1 MKEQKQIQ
9 RLPGIWGAVLGTVLA
24 VVGISVPIWVHASEE
39 TFSEAKTNLSKFF
52 PGMTIRDLQAAPL
65 PGLIMF
71 SVNQDE
77 QVFYSDMQGR
87 YVIAGA
93 ALFDLQSQRNLTQDH
108 LMVKRRELLD
118 AVPLQHAII
127 LTPEHPL
134 PNGPKRP
141 LLIFDDPDCPYCREL
156 HKELKQLTAAGV
168 PVAIFLYPVERLH
181 PGVTQKSVNVWCAAN
196 RIEALENA
204 IAGKAVPLAAAPC
217 EHPIEENI
225 ALAKRLGAKGTP
237 YIVLP
242 DGRAVSGLK
251 PANELLAMLGLPPT
265 VAQQIVPQ

>member
-1 MKEQKQIQ
+1 MNEQKQIK
-9 RLPGIWGAVLGTVLA
+9 RLQCMSGALLGVILA
-24 VVGISVPIWVHASEE
+24 IVAVSVPMWVQAYDE
-39 TFSEAKTNLSKFF
+39 TFADARTNLSKSF
-52 PGMTIRDLQAAPL
+52 PGMTIRDLQAAPI

-71 SVNQDE
+71 SLNQDE
-77 QVFYSDMQGR
+77 QLFYADAHGR
-87 YVIAGA
+87 YIVAGA
-93 ALFDLQSQRNLTQDH
+93 AVFDLENQKNITQEY

-118 AVPLQHAII
+118 AVPLEHAIL

-134 PNGPKRP
+134 SAAPKRP
-141 LLIFDDPDCPYCREL
+141 LLVFDDPDCPYCREF

-196 RIEALENA
+196 RAEALDSA
-204 IAGKAVPLAAAPC
+204 IAGKVVHPSAAPC
-217 EHPIEENI
+217 QHPIEENI

-242 DGRAVSGLK
+242 DGRALSGLK
-251 PANELLAMLGLPPT
+251 PANELLSMLGLPPT
-265 VAQQIVPQ
+265 VAQQIIPQ